1 MMRQKPA
8 TVGYPTY
15 RPTIIT
21 IMARIENNNRSKI
34 ILIRNPFLTASLAFG
49 DFQKTTP
56 PSSSVMPLRV
66 WVLL

>member
-1 MMRQKPA
+1 MRLKPA
-8 TVGYPTY
+8 TVGYPIY

-21 IMARIENNNRSKI
+21 IMARIENNNKSKI
-34 ILIRNPFLTASLAFG
+34 ILIRNPFLTASLVFG

-56 PSSSVMPLRV
+56 SSSSVIPLRM